1 MKDVKNVLVTTMSIL
16 NKNWSD
22 KVNYYYYYL
31 TEENEELYCDGISSL
46 EAGSK
51 YFLSKYVIDEIV
63 VIGSNETGS
72 EDDAYLFSEEQL
84 KELDEKWKANEITD
98 IFAYELYKYRIAKFL
113 LNDGDNE
120 LFLDKKKMVPI
131 KDSTEKKIRI
141 RFVPEQKGENI
152 DNISG
157 IVEAIRGTD
166 GERVN
171 LYIDM
176 QGGNR
181 TSSYVRNAALS
192 ILSNQNPEQI
202 TIKEIVATNFNKD
215 NPANQIV
222 NETDRYRILDLAS
235 GMNAFI
241 QYGKADMI
249 QKYCE
254 NMEISPQ
261 SPVGQLTQYMVKID
275 EAISLCDVNSL
286 TGIIGE
292 LREFFQTEAVEE
304 NSYVGNIFHI
314 LQDGI
319 KADYGKLLE
328 GTAEVKEVDYLE
340 LIAWC
345 ARKGFIQQA
354 LTLIEDKMPA
364 IYVDVVEKNKDR
376 NNRKVIFAE
385 NSSQETENYLQGLG
399 PKYEKRKE
407 NKVFYYLESFCEEQ
421 PVIELLWFLKYGKAC
436 RNKIF
441 EKPVFISDFHGMDRY
456 EKVRLAEDI
465 LKKHGS
471 YKNNRINEKKLNE
484 IAELLKNADE
494 NEFIAQYCRFRRW
507 ENCYG
512 KRLDLLISENL
523 YEIAGVAVWKDYPQ
537 PYFSILHCLGEKQ
550 YFTGKNKSQTVSIT
564 LNINEQLVDHKREI
578 DDLFL
583 LHEALKQERNCSNHA
598 SEKGV
603 RLSVRIVKRAIEI
616 YVKRAKEIMEFL

>member
-1 MKDVKNVLVTTMSIL
+1 MENVKNVLVTTMSVL
-16 NKNWSD
+16 NEGWND
-22 KVNYYYYYL
+22 KEPNRYYYL
-31 TEENEELYCDGISSL
+31 TEKNEKLCCRGISSL

-51 YFLSKYVIDEIV
+51 YFLSKYDIDEIV
-63 VIGSNETGS
+63 VIGTKETGS
-72 EDDAYLFSEEQL
+72 EDDAYLVSDERL
-84 KELDEKWKANEITD
+84 KEFEEKRAKKEKQD
-98 IFAYELYKYRIAKFL
+98 ISAYELYKYRITEFL
-113 LNDGDNE
+113 LNIENDKYCPNEKKIVPCRDN
-120 LFLDKKKMVPI
+120 
-131 KDSTEKKIRI
+131 TEKKIRM
-141 RFVPEQKGENI
+141 RFIPEQKGENI
-152 DNISG
+152 DNVTG

-202 TIKEIVATNFNKD
+202 TIKEIVATNFNRD
-215 NPANQIV
+215 NLENQIV

-254 NMEISPQ
+254 DMEIIPLS
-261 SPVGQLTQYMVKID
+261 SVGQLTQYMVKID

-286 TGIIGE
+286 TGIIRE

-304 NSYVGNIFHI
+304 DSYVGNIFHI

-319 KADYGKLLE
+319 RADYGKLLE
-328 GTAEVKEVDYLE
+328 GTAKDDKVDYLE

-345 ARKGFIQQA
+345 TRKGFIQQA
-354 LTLIEDKMPA
+354 LTLIEDKMPE
-364 IYVDVVEKNKDR
+364 IYMGKDKGVISYQFEENFSEKSEREFWK
-376 NNRKVIFAE
+376 A
-385 NSSQETENYLQGLG
+385 LG
-399 PKYEKRKE
+399 PAYENRKE
-407 NKVFYYLESFCEEQ
+407 NKIFYSLERSCTEQ
-421 PVIELLWFLKYGKAC
+421 PVAELLWCLKHGKAC
-436 RNKIF
+436 QAKIL
-441 EKPVFISDFHGMDRY
+441 EKAGFIKDFDEMKREDRTG
-456 EKVRLAEDI
+456 LAIDI
-465 LKKHGS
+465 LKQYGP
-471 YKNNRINEKKLNE
+471 YKNNKIGEEKLNE

-494 NEFIAQYCRFRRW
+494 NEFIVQYCRFRRY

-512 KRLDLLISENL
+512 KKLDLFIPENL
-523 YEIAGVAVWKDYPQ
+523 YEIAGDAAWKDCPQ
-537 PYFSILHCLGEKQ
+537 PYFSILSCLGEKQ
-550 YFTGKNKSQTVSIT
+550 YYIDKGKTKTVSIT
-564 LNINEQLVDHKREI
+564 LNVHDQVANHKREL

-598 SEKGV
+598 SEKGI
-603 RLSVRIVKRAIEI
+603 RLSVKIVKRAIEI
-616 YVKRAKEIMEFL
+616 YVKKAKEIMELV